1 MDFAF
6 AAEAASQTGGTDGY
20 WKLALILAAI
30 GILGLLSRWRKA
42 RVPPRTTAKEM
53 RSRDEH
59 PERYRNAADRAL
71 VELVEV
77 GREINAQV
85 DTKIRFLN
93 RLIKEADDRIAKLEK
108 LSARAEQPVE
118 THDAVRQESA
128 AKTVRTSGSRRF
140 FSELQARVVDL
151 HDSGRSVAD
160 IGKATGLSTVEIELA
175 LQNAKNSQG

>member
-1 MDFAF
+1 MDVVF
-6 AAEAASQTGGTDGY
+6 AAEAVSQSSGTDGY

-42 RVPPRTTAKEM
+42 RVPPQVPAKEM
-53 RSRDEH
+53 RARDQH
-59 PERYRNAADRAL
+59 PERYRDVADRAL

-93 RLIKEADDRIAKLEK
+93 RLIKEADDRIGKLEK
-108 LSARAEQPVE
+108 LSAQIEMPA
-118 THDAVRQESA
+118 DAPAAMRQEPA
-128 AKTVRTSGSRRF
+128 AKAARTSGSRRF

-151 HDSGRSVAD
+151 HDSGRSVTD
-160 IGKATGLSTVEIELA
+160 ISKATGLSTVEIELA
-175 LQNAKNSQG
+175 LQNAKNSER

>member
-1 MDFAF
+1 MDFVF
-6 AAEAASQTGGTDGY
+6 AAEAVGQAGGTDGY

-42 RVPPRTTAKEM
+42 RVPPQAPAKEM
-53 RSRDEH
+53 RSRDQH
-59 PERYRNAADRAL
+59 PERYRDAADRAL

-93 RLIKEADDRIAKLEK
+93 RLIKEADDRISKLEK
-108 LSARAEQPVE
+108 LSAQVESIAETPGV
-118 THDAVRQESA
+118 VRQEQTAKA
-128 AKTVRTSGSRRF
+128 ARPSGSRRF

-151 HDSGRSVAD
+151 HDSGRSVTD
-160 IGKATGLSTVEIELA
+160 ISKATGLSTVEIELA
-175 LQNAKNSQG
+175 LQNARNSER